1 MSLFNHLIKQS
12 GLKQKEIAMLIG
24 MSESEIT
31 RKKKENNDLKLFCE
45 VATALNIPKM
55 DFKMFDCEISIE
67 FKKVNDIEVADKFNI
82 NYKLP

>member
-1 MSLFNHLIKQS
+1 MSPLESLIK
-12 GLKQKEIAMLIG
+12 
-24 MSESEIT
+24 ESNLT
-31 RKKKENNDLKLFCE
+31 KYQFGKKFGFNPYNKNNIKIDRIISF
-45 VATALNIPKM
+45 AIALNIPKM